1 MNYIFGSSMSAVR
14 VTFAL
19 QVDPVEL
26 TIAIIAFVII
36 AFCHWQCI
44 CYGRCEAKGEQI
56 QS

>member
-1 MNYIFGSSMSAVR
+1 MNYIFGSSMSTVR